1 MESNSD
7 RSYGDPVYELETS
20 NEDLAE
26 YNLKRIPEDDL
37 EELLNLD
44 CNSYRQLSPPDG
56 STGLKDSLAR
66 FIYTFTQ
73 REDDRTL
80 EPETAIKQEAEH
92 FPPEQG
98 MEGKEYENFLA
109 YSILAKSDQ
118 IDETYSDSAF
128 SRTYEA
134 SKMLGSHT
142 YSKTLIPPAGG
153 VTGYAWAEH
162 VQHPEIMEIPL
173 AGLVLG
179 LGIGIAHGAHSWY
192 KSYHLGQELENQ
204 KEVLDKAYRE
214 ICNNEADT
222 PDEIKV
228 NLDPAANAGFKFGH
242 WHLEDGSWQQKYGFS
257 LYKLKDKISERI
269 SEKLPER
276 KIANERDMAEEKV
289 VPKKSD

>member
-1 MESNSD
+1 MVSD
-7 RSYGDPVYELETS
+7 SSRSYGDPVYELETDDEELS
-20 NEDLAE
+20 DYDLG
-26 YNLKRIPEDDL
+26 LVPEDNL
-37 EELLNLD
+37 EELLNTD
-44 CNSYRQLSPPDG
+44 IDHYVRLSPADG
-56 STGLKDSLAR
+56 SRNLRDKAERLL
-66 FIYTFTQ
+66 YTLTQ
-73 REDDRTL
+73 REDDRVL
-80 EPETAIKQEAEH
+80 EARKAIEQEAEN

-98 MEGKEYENFLA
+98 MSEEQYDNFLG
-109 YSILAKSDQ
+109 YMILAKSDGVK
-118 IDETYSDSAF
+118 DYNDSDLF
-128 SRTYEA
+128 RTYEA
-134 SKMLGSHT
+134 SKMLGAHT
-142 YSKTLIPPAGG
+142 YSKTFLPPAGG
-153 VTGYAWAEH
+153 LAGYAWADH
-162 VQHPEIMEIPL
+162 VQHPEIMAIPL
-173 AGLVLG
+173 GGLIIGG
-179 LGIGIAHGAHSWY
+179 LIGAAHGAHSWY